1 MSKAFAM
8 GAVSVMLASC
18 GFSAAPGITTDGGPT
33 VGPSIVGFAAA
44 TSLEDESSG
53 TVSIPVTLSAPASNS
68 ISVGYTITDGSA
80 TRDLDYTA
88 TNGTLTFSPGEVDAT
103 VTLTIKVDALEEQDE
118 TIQIALHSVTGGGQL
133 GGGAH
138 TVTISSDIL
147 PRVSFAL
154 TTSNAQENVQTAFT
168 ATLDMP
174 STKEVRVA
182 YTLAG
187 TATSADYGLAA
198 GTIVFAPGNAS
209 QQIMLSPVDDALDE
223 DPETVRVT
231 LVNSVN
237 AVILT
242 SAATRTH
249 TLDDNDP
256 LPVVAFTASSSTVAE
271 NVTLTTL
278 TVTLTPVSGR
288 QVTVP
293 FSTAQGATAGIADFA
308 YQSTAA
314 LVFPAGTTSRT
325 ITVVIVDDDMD
336 EDNETFTTTL
346 GTPTNATLGTSSHVV
361 TITDNDD
368 PPSVSFDGDE
378 SDGSALEGDNGTT
391 THDYR
396 LVLSAPSGRQI
407 SVPFTVTGN
416 ANSSDFTVTASPIAF
431 NPGQTART
439 VRITVNGDTDKEAN
453 TETVILTLSSN
464 GLSNATQGSPN
475 QRTHTI
481 IDDD

>member
-1 MSKAFAM
+1 M
-8 GAVSVMLASC
+8 GAVSVALASC
-18 GFSAAPGITTDGGPT
+18 GFSAAPGTSSDGGPT
-33 VGPSIVGFAAA
+33 VGPSFVGFAAA

-53 TVSIPVTLSAPASNS
+53 TISIPVTLSAPSSDS

-88 TNGTLTFSPGEVDAT
+88 TNGTLTFSPGDVEAT
-103 VTLTIKVDALEEQDE
+103 IMLTIKVDALEEQDE
-118 TIQIALHSVTGGGQL
+118 TIQIALHSVTGGAGL
-133 GGGAH
+133 GLGAH

-168 ATLDMP
+168 ATLDMT
-174 STKEVRVA
+174 SSKEVRVD
-182 YTLAG
+182 YTLGG
-187 TATSADYGLAA
+187 TASSADYGLAA
-198 GTIVFAPGNAS
+198 GSIVFAPGNAS

-223 DPETVRVT
+223 DPETVRVS
-231 LVNSVN
+231 LVNSTN
-237 AVILT
+237 AVILA

-256 LPVVAFTASSSTVAE
+256 LPVVAFTAAASTVAE
-271 NVTLTTL
+271 NVTMTTL

-293 FSTAQGATAGIADFA
+293 FSTAQGATASAADFS
-308 YQSTAA
+308 YQSTTA

-325 ITVVIVDDDMD
+325 ITVVIVNDDMD
-336 EDNETFTTTL
+336 EENETFTTTL
-346 GTPTNATLGTSSHVV
+346 GTPTNATLGTSSHAM

-368 PPSVSFDGDE
+368 PPSVSFDKNED
-378 SDGSALEGDNGTT
+378 DGSALEGNNGTT
-391 THDYR
+391 TYDYR
-396 LVLSAPSGRQI
+396 LVLSEASGKQI
-407 SVPFTVTGN
+407 SVPFTVTGS
-416 ANSSDFTVTASPIAF
+416 ADSADFTVTASPIAF
-431 NPGQTART
+431 NPGQTSKI
-439 VRITVNGDTDKEAN
+439 VRVTVNGDTDSNPEDGN
-453 TETVILTLSSN
+453 TETVILTLSST